1 MKRYIAL
8 TVLHLCCLPQ
18 LKAQQCPQ
26 YQLQDFIA
34 IAAEHS
40 INKKLAT
47 STRQASYYEYDN
59 FRASVRP
66 QLLLTG
72 TLIDYSKDYLAV
84 RQPDG
89 SSLYQYRTQNMI
101 AAGLS
106 LSQVITATGG
116 TLSINS
122 SLNRF
127 DDIERKFG
135 QYSTIPANIYLQ
147 QPLFGFNA
155 FKWQKKLAPLRLEE
169 ANKNYIQQKENISA
183 DVVRYFFDVLDAQV
197 NLDLSGKNLENQQQ
211 IYDIELKKVD
221 LGTASREKL
230 LQIKLQVLNSIQ
242 DQKQAEVSLQTAL
255 FNLNSYTASSDTGN
269 IELLLPTALPV
280 LNISLEMAIQEAIRN
295 RAAFTGFIRRREE
308 ALRDLEQARKERLA
322 INLTASYG
330 LNNASQQFD
339 KLYQRPNSQQNLSL
353 GVAVPIVDW
362 GRSRGKINLAN
373 SNLKTTEYTI
383 AQEEMNI
390 RQVIVTLVKNAALIR
405 DNIEVSH
412 QTDMIAQERYNLA
425 QEQFKLGKLSVTDLN
440 IALIEKDQARKKY
453 ITALRTFW
461 DAYYQLRCLTL
472 YDFVTGKKIL

>member
-1 MKRYIAL
+1 MKRYILL
-8 TVLHLCCLPQ
+8 TVLQLCCLPLLKGQ
-18 LKAQQCPQ
+18 LRRQ

-34 IAAEHS
+34 TAAEHS
-40 INKKLAT
+40 INKKLAA
-47 STRQASYYEYDN
+47 STRQASHYEYDN
-59 FRASVRP
+59 FRASVKP

-89 SSLYQYRTQNMI
+89 SSLYQYRIQNTVT
-101 AAGLS
+101 AGLS
-106 LSQVITATGG
+106 LSQIITATGG
-116 TLSINS
+116 TLSVNS

-135 QYSTIPANIYLQ
+135 QFSTIPANIYLQ

-155 FKWQKKLAPLRLEE
+155 YKWQKKLAPLRLEE
-169 ANKNYIQQKENISA
+169 ANKNYIQQQENISA

-197 NLDLSGKNLENQQQ
+197 NLDLSGKNLQHQQQ

-230 LQIKLQVLNSIQ
+230 LQIRLQILNSIQ
-242 DQKQAEVSLQTAL
+242 DQKQAVVLLQTAL
-255 FNLNSYTASSDTGN
+255 FNLNSYTANPDTTSM
-269 IELLLPTALPV
+269 ELLLPTELPV
-280 LNISLEMAIQEAIRN
+280 LHISMEIALQEAIRN

-308 ALRDLEQARKERLA
+308 AMRDLQQARKERLTV
-322 INLTASYG
+322 NLTASYG
-330 LNNASQQFD
+330 LNNASQQFS
-339 KLYQRPNSQQNLSL
+339 KLYQQPNSQQNVTL
-353 GVAVPIVDW
+353 GVAIPIVDW
-362 GRSRGKINLAN
+362 GRNRGKVNLASN
-373 SNLKTTEYTI
+373 NLKTTEYTI

-390 RQVIVTLVKNAALIR
+390 RQVIVTLVKNADLIR

-412 QTDMIAQERYNLA
+412 QTDMIAQERYALA

-440 IALIEKDQARKKY
+440 IALLEKDQARKKY
-453 ITALRTFW
+453 INALRTFW

-472 YDFVTGKKIL
+472 YDFATDRRIL